1 MQPTHYTLS
10 LNIFII
16 TSTCGKV
23 IAAKK
28 ENRTLSNYIIN
39 KLEEDLKMDDQKFYA
54 TLCDPTTGEYYTVEC
69 DSAEQAYELECG
81 C

>member
-1 MQPTHYTLS
+1 MAKTTTIQLRCTEDFKQKITL
-10 LNIFII
+10 
-16 TSTCGKV
+16 
-23 IAAKK
+23 AAKK